1 MGAWGVHTFEDDTT
15 MDWLDELLE
24 VNEPLEFLAESLD
37 LEEIDELEYEECA
50 AVLAASAIIDGLLNG
65 PNEDLPG
72 EAVEWIE
79 EHHELDV
86 RPLAAS
92 AVAGLTRFFD
102 DSSELNALWS
112 ENEELYPEWRARID
126 ALAQRL
132 QRNQ

>member
-65 PNEDLPG
+65 PNEDLPE

-86 RPLAAS
+86 QPLAAS